1 MTADDATVIKSNTV
15 TNDDGGGGCAAR
27 RPGDT
32 DMASARPK
40 TTKTSGTTQAERL
53 QASSQ
58 QRREQQKENLRG
70 AILAAAGELFLEQGY
85 EAFSMRQVAERIG
98 YSATTIYRYYEDKD
112 DLLFAIVHEGFSE
125 FQRALVAAAESTA
138 DPIERLVAL
147 GAAYVR
153 FGMDN
158 PVHYRLMFMQRFD
171 FVFDQRKARQQPMI
185 DSFNV
190 LQDAVASAMDAGAM
204 QRGDVE
210 RHSQV
215 VWALVHGITALG
227 LADRGRFTAD
237 DVDRT
242 LEIAMKMMV
251 RGLRP

>member
-1 MTADDATVIKSNTV
+1 M
-15 TNDDGGGGCAAR
+15 
-27 RPGDT
+27 
-32 DMASARPK
+32 K
-40 TTKTSGTTQAERL
+40 TTKAGGTTQAERL
-53 QASSQ
+53 QASSL
-58 QRREQQKENLRG
+58 QRREQQRENLRG

-112 DLLFAIVHEGFSE
+112 DLLFAIVHEGFTE

-138 DPIERLVAL
+138 DPLERLEAL

-153 FGMDN
+153 FGMQN

-171 FVFDQRKARQQPMI
+171 FVFDRRKEQRQPMVG
-185 DSFNV
+185 SFDV
-190 LQDAVASAMDAGAM
+190 LQKAVASAMDAGLM

-210 RHSQV
+210 VHSQV
-215 VWALVHGITALG
+215 VWALVHGITSLG
-227 LADRGRFTAD
+227 LANGGRFSPD

-242 LEIAMKMMV
+242 MGIAMKMMI

>member
-1 MTADDATVIKSNTV
+1 
-15 TNDDGGGGCAAR
+15 
-27 RPGDT
+27 
-32 DMASARPK
+32 MASTRVK
-40 TTKTSGTTQAERL
+40 TTKTGGATQAERL
-53 QASSQ
+53 QASSL

-98 YSATTIYRYYEDKD
+98 YSATTIYRYYENKD
-112 DLLFAIVHEGFSE
+112 DLLFAIVHEGFTE
-125 FQRALVAAAESTA
+125 FLRALVAAAESTA
-138 DPIERLVAL
+138 DPIERMEAL

-153 FGMDN
+153 FGMQN

-171 FVFDQRKARQQPMI
+171 FVFDQRKEQQQPMVE
-185 DSFNV
+185 SFDV
-190 LQDAVASAMDAGAM
+190 LQKAVASAMAAGAM

-215 VWALVHGITALG
+215 IWALVHGITSLALANG
-227 LADRGRFTAD
+227 GRFSPE

-242 LEIAMKMMV
+242 MEIAMKMMV

>member
-1 MTADDATVIKSNTV
+1 MSD
-15 TNDDGGGGCAAR
+15 DDGSDGAAQ
-27 RPGDT
+27 RPDDR
-32 DMASARPK
+32 DMASTRLK
-40 TTKTSGTTQAERL
+40 TTKTSGTSQAERL
-53 QASSQ
+53 QASSL
-58 QRREQQKENLRG
+58 QRREQQKESLRG

-112 DLLFAIVHEGFSE
+112 DLLFAIVHEGFTE

-138 DPIERLVAL
+138 DPIGRIEAL

-153 FGMDN
+153 FGMQN

-171 FVFDQRKARQQPMI
+171 FVFDQRKERQQPMI
-185 DSFNV
+185 GSFDV
-190 LQDAVASAMDAGAM
+190 LRRAVASAMDAGVV

-210 RHSQV
+210 LHSQV
-215 VWALVHGITALG
+215 VWALVHGITSLG

-251 RGLRP
+251 QGLRP

>member
-1 MTADDATVIKSNTV
+1 
-15 TNDDGGGGCAAR
+15 
-27 RPGDT
+27 
-32 DMASARPK
+32 MASTRVK
-40 TTKTSGTTQAERL
+40 TRKTGGTTQAERL
-53 QASSQ
+53 QASSL
-58 QRREQQKENLRG
+58 QRREQHRESLRG

-112 DLLFAIVHEGFSE
+112 ELLFAIVHEGFTE
-125 FQRALVAAAESTA
+125 FQRTLVAAAESTA
-138 DPIERLVAL
+138 DPIERIEAL
-147 GAAYVR
+147 GAAYVQ
-153 FGMDN
+153 FGMQN

-171 FVFDQRKARQQPMI
+171 FVFDQRKERQQPMVE
-185 DSFNV
+185 SFNV
-190 LQDAVASAMDAGAM
+190 LQKAVTCAMEAGAM

-210 RHSQV
+210 HHSQV
-215 VWALVHGITALG
+215 IWALVHGITALG
-227 LADRGRFTAD
+227 LANGGRFTAD

>member
-1 MTADDATVIKSNTV
+1 
-15 TNDDGGGGCAAR
+15 
-27 RPGDT
+27 
-32 DMASARPK
+32 MASTRVK
-40 TTKTSGTTQAERL
+40 TTKTGGATQAERL
-53 QASSQ
+53 QASSL

-98 YSATTIYRYYEDKD
+98 YSATTIYRYYENKD
-112 DLLFAIVHEGFSE
+112 DLLFAIVHEGFTE
-125 FQRALVAAAESTA
+125 FQRELVAAAESTA
-138 DPIERLVAL
+138 DPIERIVAL

-153 FGMDN
+153 FGMQN

-171 FVFDQRKARQQPMI
+171 FVFDQRKEQQQPMVG
-185 DSFNV
+185 SFDV
-190 LQDAVASAMDAGAM
+190 LQKAVASAMDAGAIE
-204 QRGDVE
+204 RGDVE

-215 VWALVHGITALG
+215 VWALVHGIASLALANG
-227 LADRGRFTAD
+227 GRFGPD

-242 LEIAMKMMV
+242 MGIAMKMMV

>member
-1 MTADDATVIKSNTV
+1 
-15 TNDDGGGGCAAR
+15 
-27 RPGDT
+27 
-32 DMASARPK
+32 MASTRVK
-40 TTKTSGTTQAERL
+40 TTKTGGATQAERL
-53 QASSQ
+53 QASSL

-112 DLLFAIVHEGFSE
+112 DLLFAIVHEGFTE
-125 FQRALVAAAESTA
+125 FQRELVAAAESTA
-138 DPIERLVAL
+138 DPIERMVAL

-153 FGMDN
+153 FGMQN

-171 FVFDQRKARQQPMI
+171 FVFDQRKDEQQPMVG
-185 DSFNV
+185 SFDV
-190 LQDAVASAMDAGAM
+190 LQKAVASAMDAGAIE
-204 QRGDVE
+204 RGDVE

-215 VWALVHGITALG
+215 VWALVHGITSLALANG
-227 LADRGRFTAD
+227 GRFGPD

-242 LEIAMKMMV
+242 MEIAMKMMV
-251 RGLRP
+251 RGLRA

>member
-1 MTADDATVIKSNTV
+1 
-15 TNDDGGGGCAAR
+15 
-27 RPGDT
+27 
-32 DMASARPK
+32 MASKRVK
-40 TTKTSGTTQAERL
+40 TTKAGGTTQAERL
-53 QASSQ
+53 QASSL

-112 DLLFAIVHEGFSE
+112 DLLFAIVLEGFTE

-138 DPIERLVAL
+138 DPVERLEAL
-147 GAAYVR
+147 GAAYVQ
-153 FGMDN
+153 FGMQN
-158 PVHYRLMFMQRFD
+158 PVHYQLMFMQRFD
-171 FVFDQRKARQQPMI
+171 FVFDQRKEQQQPMVE
-185 DSFNV
+185 SFDV
-190 LQDAVASAMDAGAM
+190 LQKVVASAMDAGAM

-215 VWALVHGITALG
+215 IWALVHGITALG
-227 LADRGRFTAD
+227 LANGGRFTAE

-242 LEIAMKMMV
+242 MEIAMKMIV

>member
-1 MTADDATVIKSNTV
+1 
-15 TNDDGGGGCAAR
+15 
-27 RPGDT
+27 
-32 DMASARPK
+32 MASTRVK
-40 TTKTSGTTQAERL
+40 TTKTGGATQAERL
-53 QASSQ
+53 QASSL

-98 YSATTIYRYYEDKD
+98 YSATTIYRYYENKD
-112 DLLFAIVHEGFSE
+112 DLLFAIVHEGFTE
-125 FQRALVAAAESTA
+125 FQRTLVAAAESTA
-138 DPIERLVAL
+138 DPIERMVAL

-153 FGMDN
+153 FGMQN

-171 FVFDQRKARQQPMI
+171 FVFDQRKEQQQPMVG
-185 DSFNV
+185 SFDV
-190 LQDAVASAMDAGAM
+190 LQKAVASAMDAGAIE
-204 QRGDVE
+204 RGDVE

-215 VWALVHGITALG
+215 VWALVHGITSLALANG
-227 LADRGRFTAD
+227 GRFGPD

-242 LEIAMKMMV
+242 MGIAMKMMV

>member
-1 MTADDATVIKSNTV
+1 
-15 TNDDGGGGCAAR
+15 
-27 RPGDT
+27 
-32 DMASARPK
+32 MASTRVK
-40 TTKTSGTTQAERL
+40 TTKTGGATQAERL
-53 QASSQ
+53 QASSL

-98 YSATTIYRYYEDKD
+98 YSATTIYRYYENKD
-112 DLLFAIVHEGFSE
+112 DLLFAIVHEGFTE
-125 FQRALVAAAESTA
+125 FQRKLVAAAESAA
-138 DPIERLVAL
+138 DPTERMVAL

-153 FGMDN
+153 FGMQN

-171 FVFDQRKARQQPMI
+171 FVFDQRKEQQQPMVG
-185 DSFNV
+185 SFDV
-190 LQDAVASAMDAGAM
+190 LQKAVASAMDAGAIE
-204 QRGDVE
+204 RGDVE

-215 VWALVHGITALG
+215 VWALVHGITSLALANG
-227 LADRGRFTAD
+227 GRFGPD

-242 LEIAMKMMV
+242 MGIAMKMMV